1 MSPELFVL
9 IVAVSVL
16 TVGYVIVY
24 PRFAGTDLTKLAING
39 VLAYGCALLVVGS
52 HYYGTD
58 QRFGEPVLDLG
69 WFGFTVLT
77 LLLVEVPLF
86 YWDARRY
93 RVFSQD

>member
-1 MSPELFVL
+1 
-9 IVAVSVL
+9 
-16 TVGYVIVY
+16 
-24 PRFAGTDLTKLAING
+24 
-39 VLAYGCALLVVGS
+39 VGS

-86 YWDARRY
+86 YWYARRY